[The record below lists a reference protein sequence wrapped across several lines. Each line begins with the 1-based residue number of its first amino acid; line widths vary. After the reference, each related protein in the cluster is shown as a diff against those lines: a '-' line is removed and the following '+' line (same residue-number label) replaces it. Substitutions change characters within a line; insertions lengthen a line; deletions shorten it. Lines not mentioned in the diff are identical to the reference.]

1 MKHSNVNKNH
11 RILERADF
19 TSNLYKRTFLKRFFL
34 RELNIFV
41 KINLFLLL
49 LPPNVICVN
58 PLYDFARFLGKK
70 ANSK

>member
-41 KINLFLLL
+41 KINLLSVVVTTQRHMCK
-49 LPPNVICVN
+49 PIV
-58 PLYDFARFLGKK
+58 
-70 ANSK
+70 

>member
-41 KINLFLLL
+41 KINL
-49 LPPNVICVN
+49 LPVVVTTQSHMCKPIV
-58 PLYDFARFLGKK
+58 
-70 ANSK
+70 